1 MKTLLFP
8 MAAAVGISMLLTPGQ
23 LYAHHAFAAEFDGQ
37 KKVTLKGKIVKMDWF
52 NPHAW
57 LYISVKAADGTDQT
71 WALEFGSGTS
81 LIKRGWRKDDLPV
94 GDEVT
99 VDGYLA
105 RNGSRTANVARVVMA
120 NGKAL
125 FATPA
130 PDAPTN

>member
-1 MKTLLFP
+1 M
-8 MAAAVGISMLLTPGQ
+8 
-23 LYAHHAFAAEFDGQ
+23 
-37 KKVTLKGKIVKMDWF
+37 
-52 NPHAW
+52 
-57 LYISVKAADGTDQT
+57 KAADGTDQT